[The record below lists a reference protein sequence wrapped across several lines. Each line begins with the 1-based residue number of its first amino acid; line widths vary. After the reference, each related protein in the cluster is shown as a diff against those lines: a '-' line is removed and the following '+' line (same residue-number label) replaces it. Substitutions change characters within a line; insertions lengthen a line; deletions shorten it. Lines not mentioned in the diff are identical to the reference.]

1 MVNIRV
7 NRFLLFLTL
16 TSVLLAPNCAT
27 LMWKRTQRIPV
38 TSSPVGATVSV
49 NGMQE
54 GTTPLEIRL
63 VRREKGQVIRIEAP
77 GYNPFEIRTQR
88 NISFKTI
95 LGNIVLCA
103 GMAAF
108 NSGMDM
114 GFGENKRVSI
124 LDIASTAALFT
135 IIDAISKKWYEFKPI
150 DLTVTLTKADGP
162 PRVDMM
168 LVDADGFANIK
179 WIRVRRAKR
188 PG

>member
-1 MVNIRV
+1 MRNIRAI
-7 NRFLLFLTL
+7 RFFLFLTF

-27 LMWKRTQRIPV
+27 LTRKRTQRIPV

-88 NISFKTI
+88 NISFQTI
-95 LGNIVLCA
+95 LGNIVLGA

-108 NSGMDM
+108 ESGIDNM
-114 GFGENKRVSI
+114 GFGERKRVSI
-124 LDIASTAALFT
+124 LDIAGTAALFT
-135 IIDAISKKWYEFKPI
+135 IIDAISKKGHEFEPT
-150 DLTVTLTKADGP
+150 DLTVTLTKADGS
-162 PRVDMM
+162 PRIETMC
-168 LVDADGFANIK
+168 VDADDLRNIK
-179 WIRVRRAKR
+179 WIRVRRD
-188 PG
+188 

>member
-1 MVNIRV
+1 MWKKNAA
-7 NRFLLFLTL
+7 LLLVLTL
-16 TSVLLAPNCAT
+16 MSVLLAPNCAT
-27 LMWKRTQRIPV
+27 LTWKRTQRIPV

-95 LGNIVLCA
+95 LGNIVLVA

-108 NSGMDM
+108 SSGMEM
-114 GFGENKRVSI
+114 GFGAKES
-124 LDIASTAALFT
+124 ASRSWTLRALPPSSLSSMSAPRRGM
-135 IIDAISKKWYEFKPI
+135 DAS
-150 DLTVTLTKADGP
+150 
-162 PRVDMM
+162 R
-168 LVDADGFANIK
+168 
-179 WIRVRRAKR
+179 
-188 PG
+188 